1 MDRFAGVGI
10 CEPSFVLCNIGEK
23 KGVTHGFRST
33 QSRSCNHG
41 ALLRRACGFVFVKR
55 EGCRKE
61 KRKEK
66 KKKAQ
71 DDKALLK
78 KPICVGTLFEALVDT
93 LILFFRLI
101 LSRNCGANEGAKSGW
116 NECC

>member
-1 MDRFAGVGI
+1 
-10 CEPSFVLCNIGEK
+10 
-23 KGVTHGFRST
+23 
-33 QSRSCNHG
+33 
-41 ALLRRACGFVFVKR
+41 LLRRACGFVFVKR

-101 LSRNCGANEGAKSGW
+101 LSRNCGANQKLVERMLLEAESRVW
-116 NECC
+116 NACRTEKREEESWS

>member
-1 MDRFAGVGI
+1 MDRFAGVGT

-23 KGVTHGFRST
+23 KGLLTASAPRSRAPAT
-33 QSRSCNHG
+33 MVRCYVVLVVSSLSSEKVVGRKSG
-41 ALLRRACGFVFVKR
+41 RKRRR
-55 EGCRKE
+55 R
-61 KRKEK
+61 
-66 KKKAQ
+66 AQ